1 MVFAGIDEAGRGPLA
16 GCVTAG
22 CVIMPRTPVIPS
34 IDDSKK
40 ISEVNR
46 ERLFEEIIKHAVF
59 IGVGRV
65 SAEEID
71 QINILQA
78 TKLAMRRAA
87 QGAPTMLYLIDAVSG
102 IGLKG
107 EERPIIH
114 GDTISYAI
122 AAASIVAKVSRDRE
136 LRELDQKYPGYGFL
150 RNKGYGTAEHMEAIR
165 ALGPCPEHRRTFITR
180 IHVS

>member
-1 MVFAGIDEAGRGPLA
+1 MFAGIDEAGRGPLA

-40 ISEVNR
+40 VSEASR
-46 ERLFEEIIKHAVF
+46 EKLFEEITKHAVF

-87 QGAPTMLYLIDAVSG
+87 HGAPTMLFLIDAVTE

-114 GDTISYAI
+114 GDALSYAI

-136 LRELDQKYPGYGFL
+136 LRELDQKYPVYGFL

-165 ALGPCPEHRRTFITR
+165 TLGPCPEHRRSFITR
-180 IHVS
+180 IQVR